1 MYQDINAQTARAW
14 AMAKLKSNGKPRYTA
29 YVEHDG
35 EEWYMQEEEL
45 VVSYINS
52 MGYSVD
58 LWYDTAYR
66 ALSNIITKLD
76 KYAKELTDKG
86 IVPEE

>member
-1 MYQDINAQTARAW
+1 
-14 AMAKLKSNGKPRYTA
+14 
-29 YVEHDG
+29 
-35 EEWYMQEEEL
+35 MQEEEL